1 MKISKDW
8 SIFLS
13 EILGGIK
20 YSSFDLEDKEWVGEN
35 NARQGGNGTKS
46 SPIRNS
52 KLGRKKKKKGR
63 GEDFYFYLLTLVLKM
78 FSCLSDA
85 STLLSKIN

>member
-52 KLGRKKKKKGR
+52 KLGRKKKKKE
-63 GEDFYFYLLTLVLKM
+63 GE
-78 FSCLSDA
+78 
-85 STLLSKIN
+85 KIFIFIF